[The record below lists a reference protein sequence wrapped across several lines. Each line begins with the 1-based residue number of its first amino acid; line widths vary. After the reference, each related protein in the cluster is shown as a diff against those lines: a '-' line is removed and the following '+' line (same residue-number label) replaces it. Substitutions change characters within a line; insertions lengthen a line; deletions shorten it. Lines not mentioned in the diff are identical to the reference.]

1 MILITFYYC
10 VRSATWRTKIL
21 VTGEVSGAQITE
33 IPKRYIQVFVLMSI
47 LYGERILIPF
57 PKRLKSSWDL
67 RVRKE
72 MSGIKF
78 SFFALGKFG
87 LLLYLHMICAQ
98 YMNLASFIYLSDLD
112 WFVYRVVKEHEVSLW
127 HPAFINMFLHSSSFS
142 LGLWRSDACMYMF

>member
-67 RVRKE
+67 KSEKRDEWHQIFFLCIGKIWFALISPYDLRSIDE
-72 MSGIKF
+72 SGIIYIF
-78 SFFALGKFG
+78 IWPG
-87 LLLYLHMICAQ
+87 LVC
-98 YMNLASFIYLSDLD
+98 
-112 WFVYRVVKEHEVSLW
+112 VCVVKEHEVSLW